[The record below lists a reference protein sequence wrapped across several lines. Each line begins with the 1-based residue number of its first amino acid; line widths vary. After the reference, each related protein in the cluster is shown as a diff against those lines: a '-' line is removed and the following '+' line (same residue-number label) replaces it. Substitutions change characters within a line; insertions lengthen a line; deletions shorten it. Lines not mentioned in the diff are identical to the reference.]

1 MLRFDTCGTRSGLV
15 LRAAGAAAAAGVVHL
30 AVAYAAYLA
39 AGLAGRGSM
48 DPPLALDAAR
58 TAAACAAAVAAGW
71 AALALADTSGRGV
84 WSRALRQLAS
94 RAASRPGAVFAAA
107 SAASALSAAAAL
119 ASVPCAQYQGH
130 PACSGILWLLPAAAL
145 CALAWPLPAGRP
157 APDPG
162 RSPPGIRDALVA
174 AVLAA
179 AVLAAPAPGS
189 AQVPA
194 PGGPPAGVDCA
205 DRAKYGGRQGTP
217 TRVLGNAGLF

>member
-1 MLRFDTCGTRSGLV
+1 M

-48 DPPLALDAAR
+48 DLPLALDAAR

-145 CALAWPLPAGRP
+145 CALAWPLSAGRP

-179 AVLAAPAPGS
+179 LAPRPWRRPRPGRRRS
-189 AQVPA
+189 P
-194 PGGPPAGVDCA
+194 PPAGPPQA
-205 DRAKYGGRQGTP
+205 WIAPTGLNTGAAKGLQRVFWVTP
-217 TRVLGNAGLF
+217 GYSR